1 MRNEDAVTDETT
13 EERLRREYE
22 QILCKPPATQD
33 FTSSDQWRE
42 RVDAAYAALR
52 AEIQRP
58 LREALVDAVRVIGY
72 AKDNLES
79 LGEFPDGKP
88 WWWDE
93 DVAAIERLG
102 GAS

>member
-1 MRNEDAVTDETT
+1 MTETT

-33 FTSSDQWRE
+33 FTSNDQWRE

-58 LREALVDAVRVIGY
+58 LNKIIDDAIEEV
-72 AKDNLES
+72 ES
-79 LGEFPDGKP
+79 LLIGDRDGVLRRLYDILNP
-88 WWWDE
+88 TLHPE
-93 DVAAIERLG
+93 DG